1 MFHKIPCC
9 ASNLLVSFF
18 AMKNY
23 ETKTFWS
30 DFWDRQ
36 DSGKKIAFAILES
49 ILCNKFSL
57 KKTKLVLNFLI
68 VHYFNFIRLYDSGLL
83 LSNKSRI
90 LRPIESF
97 RIKIYIFYRIDSYI
111 FIVAEIHFNH
121 VYIFLEYHLQYKRSG
136 WSLKTSITKECREG
150 CLFWDRMQGCQEYTD
165 VDCYTWHTC
174 PQLLKVGDF

>member
-68 VHYFNFIRLYDSGLL
+68 VHYFNLIRLYDSGLL
-83 LSNKSRI
+83 LSNKSRN
-90 LRPIESF
+90 LRPILEL
-97 RIKIYIFYRIDSYI
+97 KYIY
-111 FIVAEIHFNH
+111 FIGLTP
-121 VYIFLEYHLQYKRSG
+121 IFLLLQKY
-136 WSLKTSITKECREG
+136 TSTTFIFSWNIICSTNE
-150 CLFWDRMQGCQEYTD
+150 
-165 VDCYTWHTC
+165 V
-174 PQLLKVGDF
+174 VGAWKLR